1 MKTHPQI
8 KNLLLIS
15 LYLGLISC
23 KNTIQTDDP
32 QLVEEKTETLP
43 AATQRNG
50 NIEKGYDYLVN
61 GNYVDGGIPFSLWL
75 SLRGENS
82 SNILKRQGDNA
93 KVGYQYNVVTTAN
106 NTRAVGA
113 NCLNC
118 HASYINNEFV
128 MGLGNSTFDFSTDQT
143 SNLNLL
149 DALLKSNYSLNSPEY
164 QAFIPYKRGFLTIS
178 PLTVTETQGVNPADK
193 YAAILA
199 AHRNPT
205 DLTWR
210 DNDPW
215 GIPKEVIPTD
225 VPAWWLLKKKN
236 TMFYTGVGTGDFSR
250 IMMASSL
257 VSLQDSS
264 QARQIDQRFPDVLAY
279 IKSLPSPTY
288 KGSIDQQ
295 KATEGKAIYE
305 VNCSRCHGSST
316 NKNDYPNL
324 FVSLESIGTD
334 PALVSTN
341 FAYPQLLE
349 WYNTSWFSKPPFA
362 AKLIAKQGYIAPPLD
377 GVWATA
383 PYLHNGSVPTLEDL
397 LNSSQRPKIWKRT
410 FNFND
415 YDFKKVG
422 WNYETLTS
430 KKDTKTYDTSIKG
443 YGNQGHIYGDKLSVS
458 ERTNLI
464 EYLKTL

>member
-1 MKTHPQI
+1 MRAYAQI
-8 KNLLLIS
+8 KITILVSIIFAI
-15 LYLGLISC
+15 ISC
-23 KNTIQTDDP
+23 KNENQTTDP
-32 QLVEEKTETLP
+32 KQVIETTEFLP
-43 AATQRNG
+43 ASTQRAG

-61 GNYVDGGIPFSLWL
+61 GNYVDGGIPYNLWL
-75 SLRGENS
+75 LLRGENS

-93 KVGYQYNVVTTAN
+93 KVGYQYTVITTAK
-106 NTRAVGA
+106 NTRAVGV

-143 SNLNLL
+143 TNINLL
-149 DALLKSNYSLNSPEY
+149 DALLKTNYSLNSPEY
-164 QAFIPYKRGFLTIS
+164 QAFFPYKRGFLTIS

-199 AHRNPT
+199 AHRNPA

-210 DNDPW
+210 ENDPW

-225 VPAWWLLKKKN
+225 VPAWWLMKKKN
-236 TMFYTGVGTGDFSR
+236 TMFYTGAGTGDFAR

-264 QARQIDQRFPDVLAY
+264 QARKIDQRFPDVLAY

-288 KGSIDQQ
+288 KGTIDKQ
-295 KATEGKAIYE
+295 KVTEGKAIYE
-305 VNCSRCHGSST
+305 VNCSRCHGSS
-316 NKNDYPNL
+316 NNSNDYPNL
-324 FVSLESIGTD
+324 LVSLESIGTD
-334 PALVSTN
+334 PTLVSTN

-349 WYNTSWFSKPPFA
+349 WYNTSWFSKEPFA
-362 AKLIAKQGYIAPPLD
+362 AKLVAKKGYIAPPLD

-410 FNFND
+410 FDTND
-415 YDFKKVG
+415 FDNKKMG
-422 WNYETLTS
+422 WNYVTLTS
-430 KKDTKTYDTSIKG
+430 KSDTKTYDTSLKG
-443 YGNQGHIYGDKLSVS
+443 YGNQGHIYGDKLVVS

>member
-1 MKTHPQI
+1 MKTYAPSQI
-8 KNLLLIS
+8 IISFLLFS
-15 LYLGLISC
+15 SLISC
-23 KNTIQTDDP
+23 KNEKQTTDP
-32 QLVEEKTETLP
+32 EPVIEVAEILP
-43 AATQRNG
+43 ASTQRNG
-50 NIEKGYDYLVN
+50 NVEKGYDYLVN
-61 GNYVDGGIPFSLWL
+61 GNYVDGGIPLSLWN
-75 SLRGENS
+75 SLRASDNT
-82 SNILKRQGDNA
+82 NVLKRQGDNA
-93 KVGYQYNVVTTAN
+93 KVGYQYTVITTSN

-128 MGLGNSTFDFSTDQT
+128 MGLGNTTFDFSVDQSGT
-143 SNLNLL
+143 INLL
-149 DALLKSNYSLNSPEY
+149 DAVLKNNYSTNSPDY
-164 QAFIPYKRGFLTIS
+164 QAFIPYKRGFQAIGPLTI
-178 PLTVTETQGVNPADK
+178 TETQGVNPADK

-199 AHRNPT
+199 SHRNPA

-210 DNDPW
+210 ENDPW

-225 VPAWWLLKKKN
+225 VPAWWLMKKKN
-236 TMFYTGVGTGDFSR
+236 TMFYTGVGTGDFAR

-264 QARQIDQRFPDVLAY
+264 QARKIDQRFPDVLAY

-288 KGSIDQQ
+288 KGTIDQQ

-324 FVSLESIGTD
+324 LVSLESIGTD
-334 PALVSTN
+334 PALVSAN

-349 WYNTSWFSKPPFA
+349 WYNTSWFSKEPFA
-362 AKLIAKQGYIAPPLD
+362 AKLIAKKGYIAPPLD

-397 LNSSQRPKIWKRT
+397 LNSLQRPKIWKRS
-410 FNFND
+410 FISDD
-415 YDFKKVG
+415 YNSKKVG
-422 WNYETLTS
+422 WNYVTLAS
-430 KKDTKTYDTSIKG
+430 KSDTKTYDTSIKG
-443 YGNQGHIYGDKLSVS
+443 YGNQGHTYGDKLTSS

>member
-1 MKTHPQI
+1 MKGYSRI
-8 KNLLLIS
+8 NFLLMFIGNLTI
-15 LYLGLISC
+15 ISC
-23 KNTIQTDDP
+23 QDNTQTINP
-32 QLVEEKTETLP
+32 QPSVETTEVLN
-43 AATQRNG
+43 ASTQRMG
-50 NIEKGYDYLVN
+50 NAEKGLDYLVN
-61 GNYVDGGIPFSLWL
+61 GNYVDGGIPFGLWL

-82 SNILKRQGDNA
+82 ANILKRQGDNA
-93 KVGYQYNVVTTAN
+93 KVGYQYTVITTAN

-143 SNLNLL
+143 GNINLL
-149 DALLKSNYSLNSPEY
+149 DAVLKTNYSINSPEY
-164 QAFIPYKRGFLTIS
+164 QAFIPYRRGFLAIS
-178 PLTVTETQGVNPADK
+178 PLTTTETQGVNPADK

-199 AHRNPT
+199 SHRNPT
-205 DLTWR
+205 DLSWR
-210 DNDPW
+210 ENDPW
-215 GIPKEVIPTD
+215 GLPKEVIPTD

-236 TMFYTGVGTGDFSR
+236 TMFYTGVGTGDFAR
-250 IMMASSL
+250 IMMASGL

-264 QARQIDQRFPDVLAY
+264 QARKIDQRFPDVLAY
-279 IKSLPSPTY
+279 IKSLPSPIY
-288 KGSIDQQ
+288 KGTIDQQ
-295 KATEGKAIYE
+295 KVTEGKAIYE
-305 VNCSRCHGSST
+305 VNCSRCHGSSN

-324 FVSLESIGTD
+324 LISLESIGTD

-349 WYNTSWFSKPPFA
+349 WYNASWFSKEPFA
-362 AKLIAKQGYIAPPLD
+362 AKLVAKKGYIAPPLD

-410 FNFND
+410 FNTND
-415 YDFKKVG
+415 FDSKKVG
-422 WNYETLTS
+422 WIYVALNAKT
-430 KKDTKTYDTSIKG
+430 DTKTYDTSIKG
-443 YGNQGHIYGDKLSVS
+443 YGNQGHIYGDKLSVL